1 MATPPP
7 ASESIPADGRS
18 PAPPPTLTP
27 SPNSTTR
34 GFAIAPPPVEL
45 VLGLDLG
52 TSCSKVVIGD
62 PGWKNKSYAVAFGN
76 ALGDISAWLH
86 PTRFGSEANLKM
98 RLMDDPASDKVR
110 DLLACYLAEVI
121 RYSRSW
127 FESNAPAEYLRRELR
142 WSLNLGFPDKSVAG
156 SRFASAY
163 WEIAHAAVAMASGPE
178 KPSPELADRLRRH
191 ELVIEPFIPPSRV
204 NLYPEI
210 AAQLAGYVNS
220 PHRQL
225 GPLLLIDV
233 GAGTLDVSTIIL
245 HGDREQDVVSFHFC
259 EVESLG
265 ALRLYERRANALEA
279 VAAGCIRYQLGHF
292 QDGSHP
298 VPEHIEDFVGHSS
311 PALHATFHRV
321 SSEFAQEV
329 VGIAL
334 RCLTLF
340 RASQRQV
347 HTGPASFDPWGK
359 NLRFFLTGGGSR
371 SQFYQYHLADG
382 PLEDRLA
389 SYFTCWEVERE
400 RRGEVGE
407 GLLLKRLP
415 LPDNLEKFPTAL
427 HSHFDR
433 LSVAYGLAL
442 GGGDSGN
449 LMRITAATVAH

>member
-1 MATPPP
+1 MPTP
-7 ASESIPADGRS
+7 
-18 PAPPPTLTP
+18 
-27 SPNSTTR
+27 R
-34 GFAIAPPPVEL
+34 GVAVALPPVDL
-45 VLGLDLG
+45 VLGIDLG

-62 PGWKNKSYAVAFGN
+62 PVWQNKSYAVAFTN
-76 ALGDISAWLH
+76 AVGDISAWLH

-98 RLMDDPASDKVR
+98 RLMDDPSSDEVR
-110 DLLACYLAEVI
+110 DLLVCYLAKVI

-127 FESNAPAEYLRRELR
+127 FNLNAPADYRRRELR

-156 SRFASAY
+156 SRFESAY
-163 WEIAHAAVAMASGPE
+163 REIAHVAVALASSQE
-178 KPSPELADRLRRH
+178 EPSPELASRLRRR
-191 ELVIEPFIPPSRV
+191 ELVIEPFIPAERV

-220 PHRQL
+220 PHRQP

-245 HGDREQDVVSFHFC
+245 HGDQAQDVVSFHFC

-265 ALRLYERRANALEA
+265 VLRLFERRAKALEA
-279 VAAGCIRYQLGHF
+279 VAGGCNRYQLVHF
-292 QDGSHP
+292 QDGSRP
-298 VPEHIEDFVGHSS
+298 VPEIIGDFVGRSS
-311 PALHATFHRV
+311 PALNAAFDKV

-329 VGIAL
+329 VGVAL

-340 RASQRQV
+340 RASQRRA
-347 HTGPASFDPWGK
+347 HANPAFEPWGR
-359 NLRFFLTGGGSR
+359 NLRFFLTGGGCR
-371 SQFYQYHLADG
+371 SQFYQYHLANG

-400 RRGEVGE
+400 RRREVGE
-407 GLLLKRLP
+407 GLLLKSLP
-415 LPDNLEKFPTAL
+415 LPDNLEKFPMAL

-449 LMRITAATVAH
+449 LMRITARQPRT